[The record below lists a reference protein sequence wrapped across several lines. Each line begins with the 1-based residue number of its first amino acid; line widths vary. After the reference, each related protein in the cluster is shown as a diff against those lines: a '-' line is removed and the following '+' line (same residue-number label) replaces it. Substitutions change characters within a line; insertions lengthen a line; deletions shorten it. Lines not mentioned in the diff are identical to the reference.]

1 MVNHSEY
8 ISAELCPKTQ
18 SPYYNK
24 WQLFAHSYSLMMPIP
39 ASQEA
44 LPDLQV
50 VDFWSFFFGSLFLA
64 FTTEKRF
71 GCRLHKYHH
80 ARNVHN
86 GTGMRVRVNGPR
98 FFLVKEADL
107 EKGNPDTLVGLLSN
121 CVCTMC
127 LYWAL
132 LHTTV
137 AAVESISFGSVPLQQ
152 LPLCGSQGSQLKS
165 KTPWM

>member
-1 MVNHSEY
+1 MAIV
-8 ISAELCPKTQ
+8 CT
-18 SPYYNK
+18 
-24 WQLFAHSYSLMMPIP
+24 LFIDDAHTCIP
-39 ASQEA
+39 RGTSWPSSGR
-44 LPDLQV
+44 LLI
-50 VDFWSFFFGSLFLA
+50 FFFESLFLA

-137 AAVESISFGSVPLQQ
+137 AAVESISFGSVPLQ

>member
-1 MVNHSEY
+1 MAIVCTL
-8 ISAELCPKTQ
+8 ILIDD
-18 SPYYNK
+18 
-24 WQLFAHSYSLMMPIP
+24 AHTCIP
-39 ASQEA
+39 RGTSWPSSGR
-44 LPDLQV
+44 LLI
-50 VDFWSFFFGSLFLA
+50 FFLESLFLA

-137 AAVESISFGSVPLQQ
+137 AAVESISFGSVPLQ